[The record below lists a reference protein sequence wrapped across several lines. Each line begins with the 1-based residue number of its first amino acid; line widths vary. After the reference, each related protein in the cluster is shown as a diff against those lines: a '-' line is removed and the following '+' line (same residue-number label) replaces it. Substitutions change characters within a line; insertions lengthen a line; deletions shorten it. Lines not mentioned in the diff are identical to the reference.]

1 MEGGLTDLEVSKE
14 QYKGVEKKLS
24 EVDVQ
29 ISFYGPDQDQ
39 ILISETKRVLLRHLV
54 LFFFS

>member
-29 ISFYGPDQDQ
+29 IRPLHRDPSLP
-39 ILISETKRVLLRHLV
+39 T
-54 LFFFS
+54 